1 MFGMNF
7 GIELKMLGFMHIP
20 EVCSHPQIFCTNFG
34 IELKMLGFKIILE
47 ICFHPQMFGTNLGK
61 ELKIL
66 GFFTHPGNM
75 FPAPKCLAQISG
87 GNLKKNLHILE
98 ICFHPPNIWRKY
110 QDRSENVGFYT
121 HPRNMFQ
128 PPKYLAQI
136 SGQK

>member
-47 ICFHPQMFGTNLGK
+47 ICFHPQMFGTNIGR
-61 ELKIL
+61 ELK
-66 GFFTHPGNM
+66 
-75 FPAPKCLAQISG
+75 
-87 GNLKKNLHILE
+87 KKLHILE

-121 HPRNMFQ
+121 HPRNMFP

-136 SGQK
+136 SG

>member
-47 ICFHPQMFGTNLGK
+47 ICFHPKMFGTNIGR
-61 ELKIL
+61 ELKEKI
-66 GFFTHPGNM
+66 
-75 FPAPKCLAQISG
+75 
-87 GNLKKNLHILE
+87 
-98 ICFHPPNIWRKY
+98 
-110 QDRSENVGFYT
+110 T
-121 HPRNMFQ
+121 HPRNMFP

>member
-66 GFFTHPGNM
+66 FFPKKQSLDWIWGHKGKYPPNVVHLYQDWMKNFGFSENRFPHISKIGLSNSSTHP
-75 FPAPKCLAQISG
+75 
-87 GNLKKNLHILE
+87 
-98 ICFHPPNIWRKY
+98 
-110 QDRSENVGFYT
+110 
-121 HPRNMFQ
+121 
-128 PPKYLAQI
+128 
-136 SGQK
+136 